1 MTGWD
6 DLRALTT
13 ARLGLDRTG
22 ASLATRPLLK
32 LRLAHARARD
42 AVHAPLDEPS
52 LLAALPLP
60 AITVSS
66 QAEDRRTYLLRP
78 DLGRTLR
85 PEDQAALAY
94 RAAPFDLAPFD
105 LAIVIADG
113 LSAAAAERHAPPL
126 LAALLPSLATWQLA
140 PLVVARHARVGLGD
154 RVAAALGASSVLI
167 LLGERPG
174 LSAPDSLGAY
184 LTWSPGPA
192 TTDAARNCVSN
203 IRPDGLPPTTAART
217 LTYLLTRMR
226 TLRLTGTALK
236 DESAAQPVIPTTA
249 PPTVIA
255 SGEAARRSRGPQ
267 D

>member
-6 DLRALTT
+6 DLRRLTA

-22 ASLATRPLLK
+22 ASLATRPLLD

-42 AVHAPLDEPS
+42 AVHAPLDEPT

-85 PEDQAALAY
+85 PEDQAALTAH
-94 RAAPFDLAPFD
+94 AAPFD
-105 LAIVIADG
+105 LAIVVADG

-140 PLVVARHARVGLGD
+140 PLVVARHARVALGD
-154 RVAAALGASSVLI
+154 QIAAALGA
-167 LLGERPG
+167 
-174 LSAPDSLGAY
+174 APS
-184 LTWSPGPA
+184 
-192 TTDAARNCVSN
+192 
-203 IRPDGLPPTTAART
+203 
-217 LTYLLTRMR
+217 
-226 TLRLTGTALK
+226 
-236 DESAAQPVIPTTA
+236 
-249 PPTVIA
+249 
-255 SGEAARRSRGPQ
+255 
-267 D
+267 